1 MSTWC
6 GEWTYR
12 AWTKRYCVGIEDPFD
27 CTDNCGRTIAP
38 HASNRVANAFGDAM
52 RSMDRINSATVS
64 GDKQDDGQST
74 LCAK

>member
-6 GEWTYR
+6 GAWTYR
-12 AWTKRYCVGIEDPFD
+12 AWTKRYCVGVEDPFD

-52 RSMDRINSATVS
+52 WSMARINSDTVP
-64 GDKQDDGQST
+64 DDVLTDADSE
-74 LCAK
+74 